1 MNYIPWIL
9 CFKNA
14 TVHKKRR
21 KTCILYAS
29 ENFTEIFDFSTQD
42 IPKPLFMST
51 KEPTDWSED
60 EQKLAKEYEKKV
72 KDLQEEREK
81 YRKVSITQCFKNGCW
96 LCGKTWASDCVLT
109 VYQ

>member
-1 MNYIPWIL
+1 MLQYI
-9 CFKNA
+9 
-14 TVHKKRR
+14 KRGK

-29 ENFTEIFDFSTQD
+29 ENFTEVCIYDFSTQD

-81 YRKVSITQCFKNGCW
+81 YRKVSITQCLMVAGYA
-96 LCGKTWASDCVLT
+96 GKLGPLAVF
-109 VYQ
+109 

>member
-14 TVHKKRR
+14 TVHKKRE
-21 KTCILYAS
+21 KNMYSLCKWKLHWGMYIW
-29 ENFTEIFDFSTQD
+29 FSTQD

-81 YRKVSITQCFKNGCW
+81 YRKVSITQR
-96 LCGKTWASDCVLT
+96 
-109 VYQ
+109 